1 MLMVMCLGYYGDR
14 NDLLKLLQ
22 CEDRP
27 SLYTFSENLL
37 LGLILRCDIA
47 YSIDVGAHHII
58 GAQ

>member
-1 MLMVMCLGYYGDR
+1 MGLGYYGNR
-14 NDLLKLLQ
+14 SDLLKLRQ

-27 SLYTFSENLL
+27 SLYKFSENLL

>member
-1 MLMVMCLGYYGDR
+1 MGLGYCGNR
-14 NDLLKLLQ
+14 SDLLKLLQ

-37 LGLILRCDIA
+37 FRLILRCDIA
-47 YSIDVGAHHII
+47 YFVDVGVHHII